1 MVQINLFYEGN
12 LRVKAIHGPSQK
24 ELITDAP
31 VDNHGKGESFSP
43 TDLVCTSLAACMM
56 TIMGIVAE
64 RHQIDLKGTKIK
76 VVKHMV
82 NEPVRRIGKIEVN
95 FQIPTQLSEREQKML
110 ERAAMTCPVHESL
123 HPDVIQ
129 DIQFQWGV

>member
-1 MVQINLFYEGN
+1 MLQVDLVYEGN
-12 LRVKAIHGPSQK
+12 LRVRAIHAPSQK

-43 TDLVCTSLAACMM
+43 TDLLCTALGACMM

-64 RHQIDLKGTKIK
+64 RHQIDLKGTQIK

-82 NEPVRRIGKIEVN
+82 QEPVRRIGKIEVA
-95 FQIPTQLSEREQKML
+95 FKIPIKISEREQKML
-110 ERAAMTCPVHESL
+110 EKAAMTCPVHESL

-129 DIQFQWGV
+129 DIKFQWE